1 MWRAER
7 WGLQRSAVRARR
19 ATMKRV
25 GRLLDVAR
33 MGLALLQSD
42 VSRRLSCGAGTLMDG
57 FIRPY
62 WKRYENGTTAYIE

>member
-1 MWRAER
+1 
-7 WGLQRSAVRARR
+7 
-19 ATMKRV
+19 MKRV